1 MSFNLTRVQKKLSIV
16 FNDPK
21 LLEQALTHRSI
32 GNKNNERLEFLGDSI
47 LGFVI
52 ADQIY
57 EKFPQADEGIMS
69 RLRANLVNKHSLA
82 DISEELNL
90 GEELI
95 LGPGE
100 LKSGGR
106 NRKSILSDALEA
118 IIGSIYKDS
127 DFQTSCDWVAA
138 RFANKLEQLSADAAI
153 KDPKT
158 RLQEFLQSRGKKVP
172 EYTVKSTTGL
182 DHNQLFTVECQ
193 IEGLNKPYAASA
205 SSRKKAEQ
213 KAAEKILEAL
223 NEK

>member
-1 MSFNLTRVQKKLSIV
+1 MSFNLSRIQKKLNIV
-16 FNDPK
+16 FNEPK

-52 ADQIY
+52 ADKIY
-57 EKFPQADEGIMS
+57 EKFPKVDEGIMS

-82 DISEELNL
+82 ELAEELNL

-127 DFQTSCDWVAA
+127 SFQVSCDWVAMQ
-138 RFANKLEQLSADAAI
+138 FAKKLDQLSADAAI

-158 RLQEFLQSRGKKVP
+158 RLQEFLQSRGQKIP
-172 EYTVKSTTGL
+172 AYTVTSTTGL
-182 DHNQLFTVECQ
+182 DHNQLFTVECRVELLDQ
-193 IEGLNKPYAASA
+193 PYAASA

-213 KAAEKILEAL
+213 KSAEKILEAL

>member
-1 MSFNLTRVQKKLSIV
+1 MSFNLIRVQKKLNII

-52 ADQIY
+52 ADKIY
-57 EKFPQADEGIMS
+57 DKFPQADEGIMS

-82 DISEELNL
+82 ELSEELNL

-127 DFQTSCDWVAA
+127 DFQTSCDWVAT

-158 RLQEFLQSRGKKVP
+158 RLQEFLQSRSRKVP

-193 IEGLNKPYAASA
+193 IEGLSKPYAASA